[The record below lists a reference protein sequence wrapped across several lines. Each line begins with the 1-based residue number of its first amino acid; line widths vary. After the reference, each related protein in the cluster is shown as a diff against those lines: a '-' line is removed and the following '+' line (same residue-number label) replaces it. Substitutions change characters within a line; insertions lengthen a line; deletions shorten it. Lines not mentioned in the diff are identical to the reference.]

1 LTVTQV
7 TEIRRTIEEFRK
19 MLGAW
24 KIKFRIY
31 KRGGEFYFKVYTP
44 TEGWMEFHPPDW
56 LLTDTARKVARMVER
71 AIAAFLSSRLGW
83 EQSLPL
89 SVTSGVALRG
99 RNVGLHLQVVS
110 PTEIQIEVYDPKFER
125 LIASTTTNKVTP
137 RGLLRLSRQID
148 ALGGV

>member
-1 LTVTQV
+1 LTVAQV
-7 TEIRRTIEEFRK
+7 TEVRRTIEEFGK

-44 TEGWMEFHPPDW
+44 AEGWMEFHPSDW

-71 AIAAFLSSRLGW
+71 VIADFLSSRLGW
-83 EQSLPL
+83 KQSLPL

-99 RNVGLHLQVVS
+99 RNVGLHLRVVS

-125 LIASTTTNKVTP
+125 LVASTTTNKVTP
-137 RGLLRLSRQID
+137 RALLRLSRQID
-148 ALGGV
+148 ALYGI